1 MWRLRARI
9 TFAAMNDRRLAILM
23 GLVAASLAVMSILH
37 LAGAFDGRTDTG
49 AGIPEAIIGVVLV
62 VGALALVR
70 NGDRRAALAALG
82 FAIAGFLVGLRFTI
96 DDGGVQLAYHAAVL
110 PVLALGLVLATRPA
124 RTDDG
129 GRAGFRRDR

>member
-1 MWRLRARI
+1 MWRPRARI
-9 TFAAMNDRRLAILM
+9 TFAAMNDRRIAVLM

-37 LAGAFDGRTDTG
+37 LAGGFEGRTDTG

-70 NGDRRAALAALG
+70 NGDRRAALGALG
-82 FAIAGFLVGLRFTI
+82 FAIAGFVVGLRFTI

-110 PVLALGLVLATRPA
+110 PVLAVGLVLASRPA
-124 RTDDG
+124 RTGDG

>member
-1 MWRLRARI
+1 
-9 TFAAMNDRRLAILM
+9 MNDRRIAILM

-37 LAGAFDGRTDTG
+37 LAGAFEGRTDAG
-49 AGIPEAIIGVVLV
+49 AGIPEAIIGVVLL

-96 DDGGVQLAYHAAVL
+96 DDGGVQLAYHAAAL
-110 PVLALGLVLATRPA
+110 PVLVFGLALATRRA
-124 RTDDG
+124 RTGDG
-129 GRAGFRRDR
+129 

>member
-1 MWRLRARI
+1 
-9 TFAAMNDRRLAILM
+9 M